1 MSRKTGK
8 PLKKELRDYQ
18 EAGVTLWLDGH
29 PSTPKKIVKAHKLAE
44 NGVYMRPQFL
54 LAEKQYNCKGNPLSL
69 GSNVLTIR
77 VN

>member
-44 NGVYMRPQFL
+44 NGVYMRDYVEN
-54 LAEKQYNCKGNPLSL
+54 EKGEIAKLKFD
-69 GSNVLTIR
+69 
-77 VN
+77 

>member
-29 PSTPKKIVKAHKLAE
+29 PSTPKKIVKAHKVAE
-44 NGVYMRPQFL
+44 NSVYMRVYL
-54 LAEKQYNCKGNPLSL
+54 ENEKGEIAKLKFDF
-69 GSNVLTIR
+69 VKTKK
-77 VN
+77 

>member
-44 NGVYMRPQFL
+44 NGVYMRDYVENETGEIAKLKFDFV
-54 LAEKQYNCKGNPLSL
+54 KTKK
-69 GSNVLTIR
+69 
-77 VN
+77 

>member
-44 NGVYMRPQFL
+44 NGVYMRDYVEN
-54 LAEKQYNCKGNPLSL
+54 EKGEIAK
-69 GSNVLTIR
+69 VKFDFVKTKK
-77 VN
+77 

>member
-18 EAGVTLWLDGH
+18 EAGVTLWLDGY

-44 NGVYMRPQFL
+44 NGVYMRDYVEN
-54 LAEKQYNCKGNPLSL
+54 EKGEIAKLKFDF
-69 GSNVLTIR
+69 VKTKK
-77 VN
+77 

>member
-18 EAGVTLWLDGH
+18 EAGVTLWLHGH

-44 NGVYMRPQFL
+44 NGVYMRDYVEN
-54 LAEKQYNCKGNPLSL
+54 EKGEIAKLKFDF
-69 GSNVLTIR
+69 VKTKK
-77 VN
+77 

>member
-44 NGVYMRPQFL
+44 NGVYMRDYVEN
-54 LAEKQYNCKGNPLSL
+54 EKGEIAKLKYDFVK
-69 GSNVLTIR
+69 TKK
-77 VN
+77 

>member
-44 NGVYMRPQFL
+44 NGVYMRDYVEN
-54 LAEKQYNCKGNPLSL
+54 EKGEIAMLKFDF
-69 GSNVLTIR
+69 VKTKK
-77 VN
+77 

>member
-44 NGVYMRPQFL
+44 NGVYMRDYVEN
-54 LAEKQYNCKGNPLSL
+54 EKGEIAKLKFDF
-69 GSNVLTIR
+69 VKTKK
-77 VN
+77 

>member
-44 NGVYMRPQFL
+44 NGVYIRDYVEN
-54 LAEKQYNCKGNPLSL
+54 EKGEIAKLKFDF
-69 GSNVLTIR
+69 VKTKK
-77 VN
+77 

>member
-44 NGVYMRPQFL
+44 NGVYMRDYVEN
-54 LAEKQYNCKGNPLSL
+54 EKGEIAKLKFDFVKPKK
-69 GSNVLTIR
+69 
-77 VN
+77 